1 MAVYWVI
8 FGCFLVEGLFYAVF
22 FKISRLSALLQRVI
36 WFKGAPRGMQL
47 LFTLYAL
54 TIALGS
60 GFLGALLGLGGGV
73 IMVPLMIFLL
83 DVPIHIA
90 SGASI
95 VAVVATSSAAASV
108 YVRDEVTN
116 MRLGMFL
123 ELATTL
129 GALTGASFMAMAA
142 ESLLK
147 TVFGLSLIY
156 ASTVMWFQLRN
167 SRRSWVNK
175 PNDWLAERLSL
186 GGSYYDEARGEQ
198 ISYGV
203 AKTLNT
209 FGISYVAGVVSGLL
223 GIGGGGIKV
232 PAMNVVSSVPMKVAV
247 ATSNFMIGVTAA
259 ASALVYIRHGFC
271 DGFVTAPVVLG
282 TLVGSYIG
290 ARVTGRLRGMFL
302 KRVFVAVLLLLGL
315 RMIASGVGL

>member
-1 MAVYWVI
+1 LF
-8 FGCFLVEGLFYAVF
+8 FGGGPFYGMF
-22 FKISRLSALLQRVI
+22 PEISRLSALSQRVI
-36 WFKGAPRGMQL
+36 WFGGAPRGMQL

-54 TIALGS
+54 VIALGS

-73 IMVPLMIFLL
+73 IMVPLMVFLL
-83 DVPIHIA
+83 GVPIHIA

-95 VAVVATSSAAASV
+95 VAVVATSSASASV

-129 GALTGASFMAMAA
+129 GALTGASFVALAA

-147 TVFGLSLIY
+147 TVFGVSLIY
-156 ASTVMWFQLRN
+156 ASLVMWYQLRN
-167 SRRSWVNK
+167 NRRSWVNK

-186 GGSYYDEARGEQ
+186 GGTYYDEARGEE

-203 AKTLNT
+203 TRTLDT
-209 FGISYVAGVVSGLL
+209 FGISYVAGIVSGLL
-223 GIGGGGIKV
+223 GIGGGGVKV
-232 PAMNVVSSVPMKVAV
+232 PAMNVVSSVPMKAAV

-282 TLVGSYIG
+282 TLVGSYVG
-290 ARVTGRLRGMFL
+290 ARVTGHLRGVFL

-315 RMIASGVGL
+315 RMIASGVGF